1 MEAKK
6 ITYIAFK
13 DYDEINNI
21 QEGFVFF
28 NDGSFIKVSKQE
40 LIKALMSYAKQ
51 ENISQIDD
59 LLYNNEHII
68 HITDQNEEDL
78 CKELKENSI
87 INSLGEKIEQETEKA
102 LNKEESIENE
112 NVIEDDLDLDDNSIE
127 DKSLLNNFLKKSKK
141 YKIIVTSL
149 VISAAMAI
157 GTVSY
162 NLLKKGKEKHKDN
175 EGVTD
180 TINNQKKFD
189 NMSYE
194 ELLKITQNSSQRLE
208 MTKIGEFL
216 DTFNGKFADNH
227 IEQDKNIKAALSWDE
242 VIALDIAYNDYTNEK
257 VQNIFNGSTVD
268 SRQLS
273 EAYKSAILELTSAF
287 VIENNNQSISIDNI
301 LNDNKG
307 KVFYNKYHELF
318 FKAKQT
324 KGQEQLNY
332 INQFYNELAKDFPI
346 NDQLQEVGMQ
356 HDNSMND
363 IESYKL
369 SVVPMVAAAEILFQN
384 LDIDHTL
391 SDKAIN
397 YFNAL
402 GLCNYVNDKYSQY
415 ETITLTGIPNE
426 YNPYYDTFK
435 SKKIEELNNK
445 NQYNINDAERDL
457 SQLTAFKNIINN
469 HSLKESIDQETT
481 SYSQSNSYKTDSNK
495 TTTSNRDEAVQAVGE
510 DSVKEAEQKVN
521 EDINSQNERAKQE
534 ADRQAEEERERL
546 QQQEEEKK
554 NQLEQDADKENNN
567 LQDKIDNMNENLDK
581 DQNVDESDFGKTEDG
596 NNIVDIDD
604 DHSDENGNIDDSVK
618 DITTDPSG
626 NSITPLPTPSDEGA
640 ENGYPGQSD
649 QNIIEEEETISNEE
663 LANLIVEAMANA
675 QQEET
680 SKIYTK

>member
-1 MEAKK
+1 MEDKK

-51 ENISQIDD
+51 ENINQIDD

-87 INSLGEKIEQETEKA
+87 INGLGEKIEQETEKA
-102 LNKEESIENE
+102 LNKEESTENE
-112 NVIEDDLDLDDNSIE
+112 DVIEDDLDLDDNSIE

-242 VIALDIAYNDYTNEK
+242 VISLDIAYNDYTNEK

-481 SYSQSNSYKTDSNK
+481 SYSQSNSYNTDSNK

-581 DQNVDESDFGKTEDG
+581 DQNVNESDFGKTEDG

-626 NSITPLPTPSDEGA
+626 NSVTSLPTPSDEGA